1 MAYGKYIMI
10 KGPDRQGEF
19 VATMPDGET
28 RLVLFWEDLDALRQE
43 SGVEEVYGDVPNL
56 HHRVRSL
63 ETQPQGTQSRVEMQ
77 PQGQPPEVQPQG
89 AQPEFMTAS

>member
-28 RLVLFWEDLDALRQE
+28 RLVLFWEDLDALKKE
-43 SGVEEVYGDVPNL
+43 SGVEEVYGDVPDL
-56 HHRVRSL
+56 HHRVRPR
-63 ETQPQGTQSRVEMQ
+63 EAQPLGAQ
-77 PQGQPPEVQPQG
+77 PLDIQPQG
-89 AQPEFMTAS
+89 AQPEFMPAS